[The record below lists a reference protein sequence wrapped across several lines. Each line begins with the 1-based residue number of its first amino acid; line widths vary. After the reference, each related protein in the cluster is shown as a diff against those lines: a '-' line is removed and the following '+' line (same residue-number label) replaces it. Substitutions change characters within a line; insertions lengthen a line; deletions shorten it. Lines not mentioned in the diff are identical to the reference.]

1 MALPRLPS
9 VKEHLGRGGER
20 KRKRKRIGGKGRWD
34 EQEENLARY
43 ISTCFFIKKKRRTQK
58 KQRDTS

>member
-9 VKEHLGRGGER
+9 VKEHFERGR

-34 EQEENLARY
+34 EQEENLASY
-43 ISTCFFIKKKRRTQK
+43 ISTCFFIKKKEDPK
-58 KQRDTS
+58 KAKRY